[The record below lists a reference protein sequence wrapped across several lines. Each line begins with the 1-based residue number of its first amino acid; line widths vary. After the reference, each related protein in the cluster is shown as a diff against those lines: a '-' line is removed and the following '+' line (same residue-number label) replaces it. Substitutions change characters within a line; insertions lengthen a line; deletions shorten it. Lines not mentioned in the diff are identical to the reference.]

1 MKDDL
6 QIITMKLIEDGFINR
21 NRKIILIAIA
31 IMIVSIIAG
40 ATIGYLNANGEYN
53 VISNAMSSH
62 PVQNSTNDNIGI
74 SAINLF
80 IHNSIA
86 DLVVVVGGLFFSIV
100 SVILVIFNGISIGS
114 MFGIDLPYSIVAIL
128 PHGVIEYFAGVLALA
143 IAFKIT
149 SLEIKIIKNRNLKNT
164 IDDHKTD
171 LKDMLVILIVMIILL
186 GIAAIIEAHITPMI
200 TMGYFGL

>member
-1 MKDDL
+1 
-6 QIITMKLIEDGFINR
+6 MKLIEDGFINR

-143 IAFKIT
+143 IAFKLT

-164 IDDHKTD
+164 IDEHKTD
-171 LKDMLVILIVMIILL
+171 LKDMLVILIVMIVLL

-200 TMGYFGL
+200 TIRYFGL

>member
-1 MKDDL
+1 
-6 QIITMKLIEDGFINR
+6 MKLIEDGFINR